1 MGIRHL
7 NKLMHENCPGS
18 IKRMHFQEL
27 RGKKIAVDVS
37 IYMYRFLADG
47 ALLENMY
54 LMASILRHYD
64 IHGIFVFDGPPP
76 VQKTELIELRKK
88 KKEAAKR
95 QYNQMERILQTK
107 RRDSA
112 LSSSPASTHEIL
124 EIEETMTQL
133 KKQFIHIR
141 DSDIANVKDLLASFG
156 FAIVDAEGEA
166 DALCAKL
173 AIKRRVFA
181 CMSDD
186 MDMFVYGCPFVLRH
200 VSLLNQSA
208 MCYNMKDILRNME
221 LTQDEFKM
229 MCVVSGTDYT
239 LESVATHSGGD
250 ETSRKTMNPII
261 NIFNVY
267 DKMKEYK
274 RLTTKELTKYEF
286 GFYEWLEK
294 RNNYDVSLISLI
306 ESEQM
311 FDISN
316 VGSSDKYKQ
325 LVVLN
330 RKDINK
336 RRIVELMMKED
347 FIFINSNSE
356 DKQIFNALSN
366 GSGTIT
372 SSPVY
377 GVGQWES
384 KPKNSQIRTASP
396 PDEMPAPVSFDSSF
410 SSSASS
416 SGTSMSDFLS
426 RRETFSIDDVSVIS
440 DATEAVKCIDAEDS
454 DTNQKISQ
462 DDKAAIL
469 AREVYG
475 VNATT
480 VKELTQKIKK
490 SRPITIK
497 K

>member
-1 MGIRHL
+1 
-7 NKLMHENCPGS
+7 
-18 IKRMHFQEL
+18 
-27 RGKKIAVDVS
+27 
-37 IYMYRFLADG
+37 
-47 ALLENMY
+47 
-54 LMASILRHYD
+54 
-64 IHGIFVFDGPPP
+64 
-76 VQKTELIELRKK
+76 
-88 KKEAAKR
+88 
-95 QYNQMERILQTK
+95 
-107 RRDSA
+107 
-112 LSSSPASTHEIL
+112 
-124 EIEETMTQL
+124 
-133 KKQFIHIR
+133 
-141 DSDIANVKDLLASFG
+141 
-156 FAIVDAEGEA
+156 
-166 DALCAKL
+166 
-173 AIKRRVFA
+173 
-181 CMSDD
+181 
-186 MDMFVYGCPFVLRH
+186 
-200 VSLLNQSA
+200 
-208 MCYNMKDILRNME
+208 
-221 LTQDEFKM
+221 
-229 MCVVSGTDYT
+229 
-239 LESVATHSGGD
+239 
-250 ETSRKTMNPII
+250 
-261 NIFNVY
+261 
-267 DKMKEYK
+267 MKEYK

-396 PDEMPAPVSFDSSF
+396 PDEMPVPVSFDSSF